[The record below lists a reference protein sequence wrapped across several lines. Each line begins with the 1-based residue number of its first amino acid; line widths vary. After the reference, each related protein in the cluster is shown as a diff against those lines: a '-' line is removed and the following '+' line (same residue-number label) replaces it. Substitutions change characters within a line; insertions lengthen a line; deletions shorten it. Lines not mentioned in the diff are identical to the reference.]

1 MGTSVASFGTE
12 NISSSTTEQ
21 TTRMK
26 LSIIL
31 VVIAFTAASELRPEA
46 GAENNELKPPFG
58 PPGPPPPPPPPPSVD
73 LEEEKEAYDEDHDPT
88 EALTTAGLFEG
99 DIQLTEGQLQDVM
112 NGTRHPADE
121 RNALNYKNM
130 LWPGGVIPYVFAS
143 GYSSSE
149 KSRIRSWLRDFE
161 TMTCVRVVPRTNQ
174 RDYVYVFNGGG
185 CYSNVGKTGGQQ
197 KLSLSRRGCIYRSTV
212 VHEFM
217 HAAGFWHE
225 QSRADRDQYV
235 YVNLNNVATKMR
247 YNFNPVGLPHAKL
260 IGNYDYR
267 SVMQYGSYAF
277 SNNGQKTMILRSN
290 PNAYLGQYSSGTM
303 TAQDVTKLK
312 TLYGCDGSTG
322 SCVNK
327 QGDSDCNSWQA
338 YGYCTGYYGSW
349 MKENCAKAC
358 KAC

>member
-1 MGTSVASFGTE
+1 MGTSVTSFGTE

-31 VVIAFTAASELRPEA
+31 VVIAFAAARELRPEA
-46 GAENNELKPPFG
+46 GAENNEVKPPFG
-58 PPGPPPPPPPPPSVD
+58 PPPPPLPPPSAD
-73 LEEEKEAYDEDHDPT
+73 LEEEEAYDEEHDPT
-88 EALTTAGLFEG
+88 EALTAAGLFEG
-99 DIQLTEGQLQDVM
+99 DIQLTERQLQDVV
-112 NGTRHPADE
+112 NGTLHSDDE
-121 RNALNYKNM
+121 RNALNYKSM
-130 LWPGGVIPYVFAS
+130 LWPGAVIPYVFAS
-143 GYSSSE
+143 GFSSND
-149 KSRIRSWLRDFE
+149 KARISSWLKDFE
-161 TMTCVRVVPRTNQ
+161 TRTCVKVVPRTNQ
-174 RDYVYVFNGGG
+174 RDYVYVFPGGG

-197 KLSLSRRGCIYRSTV
+197 KLSLSRSGCIYRSTV

-235 YVNLNNVATKMR
+235 QVVLDNVATKMR
-247 YNFNPVGLPHAKL
+247 YNFRTVSEPHAKL
-260 IGNYDYR
+260 IGDYDYR

-277 SNNGQKTMILRSN
+277 SNNGRKTMILRSN

-303 TAQDVTKLK
+303 TANDVMKLK
-312 TLYGCDGSTG
+312 TLYGCGNEG
-322 SCVNK
+322 SCENK
-327 QGDSDCNSWQA
+327 QSDSNCNAWQE
-338 YGYCTGYYGSW
+338 YGFCTGYYGTW